1 MPTISFFGPGIR
13 PNRWMGLYDSI
24 AQSGID
30 FDLSIVGPNEPDFT
44 LPDNFVYIKSNV
56 KPVQCMEAAFRLS
69 EGDLIIPIADDEIF
83 IDDAIAQVYRQ
94 YTEINDWKTIISH
107 RYVLNGEDISEG
119 ALPAMRY
126 YVWEPTSPL
135 APIAPIMNRRLWK
148 ELGGIDKRFCALY
161 WDLDMWM
168 RVYEYGGT
176 GILHKTAK
184 VEEVGISIGGGEH
197 NLYNKYGPTYD
208 RRILDSLWTLPP
220 IGTGPIQK
228 NRMSPLQPFEDKDI
242 LTVTQGVKG
251 EWK

>member
-30 FDLSIVGPNEPDFT
+30 FDLTIIGPNEPGFT
-44 LPDNFVYIKSNV
+44 LPDNFKYIKSNV

-69 EGDLIIPIADDEIF
+69 KGDLIIPIADDEIF
-83 IDDAIAQVYRQ
+83 IDDAIAQVYNQ
-94 YTEINDWKTIISH
+94 YIEINDWKTIVSH

-135 APIAPIMNRRLWK
+135 APIAPIMSRRLWK

-161 WDLDMWM
+161 WDLDVWM

-184 VEEVGISIGGGEH
+184 VEEVGISVGGGEH

-220 IGTGPIQK
+220 IGTGQIQK

-251 EWK
+251 EWQ